1 MAQVKK
7 NPNFQRYLDLSKA
20 DLKLPSLTE
29 DNKGYCTIEVGERY
43 CRVEDCGNATLF
55 TSTNNLRK
63 HVQKQ
68 HPEVS
73 LTGEEFGGR
82 LCQADEF
89 RAIEFF
95 NEIMEAYDEREA
107 AKEEILP
114 KLPLKND
121 RSVHIT
127 KMRQTVRSMK
137 LPVPCEVCKDT
148 DQPKLCCH
156 DEVKGTCEH
165 FGLFTDPRNQQG
177 QEYVPSEDE
186 A

>member
-7 NPNFQRYLDLSKA
+7 NA

-43 CRVEDCGNATLF
+43 YRVEDCGNATLF

-68 HPEVS
+68 YPEVS
-73 LTGEEFGGR
+73 LTSEEFG
-82 LCQADEF
+82 
-89 RAIEFF
+89 EFF

-148 DQPKLCCH
+148 DQPKLCCYN
-156 DEVKGTCEH
+156 EVKGTYEH
-165 FGLFTDPRNQQG
+165 FSLFTDPRNQ
-177 QEYVPSEDE
+177 
-186 A
+186 